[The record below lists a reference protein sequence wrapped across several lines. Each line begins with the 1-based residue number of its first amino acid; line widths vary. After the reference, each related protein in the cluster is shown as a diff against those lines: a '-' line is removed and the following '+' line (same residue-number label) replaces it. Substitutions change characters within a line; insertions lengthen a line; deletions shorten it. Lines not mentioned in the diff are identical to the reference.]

1 MFYLPP
7 IFLFARVTNILK
19 DVTYIESESS
29 LSQHCPTVPQVDL
42 SKRVSTGRQWYRIL
56 INIELIINC
65 QIKWYVS
72 YGELKLSNIEYQ
84 VSMDIKWPLIT
95 NWSLLDNTN
104 MLLLMKGKLLLYEP
118 SWSRLLQGWIF
129 VLKLFYSLFF
139 LLFIYWHFNIT

>member
-7 IFLFARVTNILK
+7 IFLFARVISILK
-19 DVTYIESESS
+19 NVMYIKSESS
-29 LSQHCPTVPQVDL
+29 LSQHCPTVTQVDL

-84 VSMDIKWPLIT
+84 VSMDIKWPLIA

-104 MLLLMKGKLLLYEP
+104 MLLLVKGKLLYEP

-129 VLKLFYSLFF
+129 VLKLFYNLFF